1 MGLFDILG
9 GKNPQRGESG
19 HFGEYDLQEVVNSGG
34 MADIWLAT
42 DPDHHTV
49 AVRRLHSEL
58 RKDSKAKK
66 RFVSGCEILEKVCDH
81 PYIVQYL
88 GHGKVKGD
96 LFLAMEYCEFQN
108 LKILISRSDPV
119 LEQYVGNILID
130 VAEALEHIHDK
141 GYLHY
146 DFKPE
151 NILVSRNGNVRL
163 CDFDLSRPIPETPTK
178 MPDNPGTPVYM
189 APEQLRGREIDQR
202 TDIFSFGVTMYETLT
217 GQKPFDGKTSK
228 DVLMQQKERSSFF
241 AKPRDLNPSIPEDV
255 ERIILKCIE
264 FEMNN
269 RYPHIS
275 YLVAELRK
283 ALYV

>member
-1 MGLFDILG
+1 MGLFDIIG

-58 RKDSKAKK
+58 RKDSKSKK

-96 LFLAMEYCEFQN
+96 LFLAMEYCEFPN
-108 LKILISRSDPV
+108 LKILISRNDPV

-130 VAEALEHIHDK
+130 VAEALEHVHDK
-141 GYLHY
+141 GFLHY

-217 GQKPFDGKTSK
+217 GKKPFDGKTSK
-228 DVLMQQKERSSFF
+228 DVLMQQKERSRFF

-269 RYPHIS
+269 RYPYIN

>member
-1 MGLFDILG
+1 MGLFDILS
-9 GKNPQRGESG
+9 GKNPQPGESW

-96 LFLAMEYCEFQN
+96 LFLAMEYCEFPN

-130 VAEALEHIHDK
+130 VAEALEHVHDK
-141 GYLHY
+141 GFLHY

-163 CDFDLSRPIPETPTK
+163 CDFDLSRPIPEKPTK

-217 GQKPFDGKTSK
+217 GQKPFEGKTSK

>member
-1 MGLFDILG
+1 MGLLDILS
-9 GKNPQRGESG
+9 GKNPQPGESG

-96 LFLAMEYCEFQN
+96 LFLAMEYCEFPN
-108 LKILISRSDPV
+108 LKILISRNDPV

-130 VAEALEHIHDK
+130 VAEALEHVHDK
-141 GYLHY
+141 GFLHY

-241 AKPRDLNPSIPEDV
+241 AKPRDLNPSIPKDV

-264 FEMNN
+264 FEMNS

-275 YLVAELRK
+275 YLVADLRK

>member
-1 MGLFDILG
+1 MGLFDILS
-9 GKNPQRGESG
+9 GKNPQPGESG

-66 RFVSGCEILEKVCDH
+66 RFVSGCEILEKVCEH

-96 LFLAMEYCEFQN
+96 LFLAMEYCEFPN
-108 LKILISRSDPV
+108 LKFLISRSDPV
-119 LEQYVGNILID
+119 LEQFVGNIIID
-130 VAEALEHIHDK
+130 TAEALEHVHDK

-146 DFKPE
+146 DIKPE

-163 CDFDLSRPIPETPTK
+163 CDFDLSRPIPEKPTK

-202 TDIFSFGVTMYETLT
+202 TDIFAFGVTMYETLT

-228 DVLMQQKERSSFF
+228 DVLMQQKERSRFF

>member
-1 MGLFDILG
+1 
-9 GKNPQRGESG
+9 
-19 HFGEYDLQEVVNSGG
+19 

-96 LFLAMEYCEFQN
+96 LFLAMEYCEFPN

-130 VAEALEHIHDK
+130 VAEALEHVHDK
-141 GYLHY
+141 GFLHY

-228 DVLMQQKERSSFF
+228 DVLMQQKERSRFF

-269 RYPHIS
+269 RYPYIN

>member
-1 MGLFDILG
+1 MGLFDIIG

-96 LFLAMEYCEFQN
+96 LFLAMEYCEFPN

-151 NILVSRNGNVRL
+151 NILVSLNGNVRL

-228 DVLMQQKERSSFF
+228 DVLMQQKERSRFF

>member
-9 GKNPQRGESG
+9 GKTPHPGESG

-42 DPDHHTV
+42 DPAHHTV

-66 RFVSGCEILEKVCDH
+66 RFVTGCEILEKVCDH

-88 GHGKVKGD
+88 GHGKGKGD
-96 LFLAMEYCEFQN
+96 LFLAMEYCEFPN
-108 LKILISRSDPV
+108 LKILISRNDPV

-130 VAEALEHIHDK
+130 VAEALEHVHDK
-141 GYLHY
+141 GFLHY

-217 GQKPFDGKTSK
+217 GQKPFEGKTSK
-228 DVLMQQKERSSFF
+228 DVLMQQKERSRFF

-269 RYPHIS
+269 RYPYIN

>member
-96 LFLAMEYCEFQN
+96 LFLAMEYCEFPN
-108 LKILISRSDPV
+108 LKILISRNDPV

-130 VAEALEHIHDK
+130 VAEALEHVHDK
-141 GYLHY
+141 GFLHY

-228 DVLMQQKERSSFF
+228 DVLMQQKERSRFF

-269 RYPHIS
+269 RYPYIN

>member
-9 GKNPQRGESG
+9 GKNPQPGESG

-96 LFLAMEYCEFQN
+96 LFLAMEYCEFPN

-130 VAEALEHIHDK
+130 VAEALEHVHDK
-141 GYLHY
+141 GFLHY

-163 CDFDLSRPIPETPTK
+163 CDFDLSRPIPETSTK

-217 GQKPFDGKTSK
+217 GQKPFNGSTSK
-228 DVLMQQKERSSFF
+228 EVLMQQKERAQFF

-264 FEMNN
+264 FKMNN

-275 YLVAELRK
+275 YLVSELRK

>member
-1 MGLFDILG
+1 MGLFDIIG

-96 LFLAMEYCEFQN
+96 LFLAMEYCEFPN

-130 VAEALEHIHDK
+130 VAEALEHVHDK
-141 GYLHY
+141 GFLHY

-163 CDFDLSRPIPETPTK
+163 CDFDLSRPIPEKPTK

-217 GQKPFDGKTSK
+217 GQKPFEGKTSK

>member
-1 MGLFDILG
+1 MGLLDILS
-9 GKNPQRGESG
+9 GKNPQPGESG

-96 LFLAMEYCEFQN
+96 LFLAMEYCEFPN
-108 LKILISRSDPV
+108 LKILISRNDPV

-130 VAEALEHIHDK
+130 VAEALEHVHDK
-141 GYLHY
+141 GFLHY

-228 DVLMQQKERSSFF
+228 DVLMQQKERSRFF

>member
-1 MGLFDILG
+1 MGLFDILS
-9 GKNPQRGESG
+9 GKNPQPGESG

-96 LFLAMEYCEFQN
+96 LFLAMEYCEFPN
-108 LKILISRSDPV
+108 LKILISRNDPV

-130 VAEALEHIHDK
+130 VAEALEHVHDK
-141 GYLHY
+141 GFLHY

-151 NILVSRNGNVRL
+151 IILVSRNGNVRL

-228 DVLMQQKERSSFF
+228 DVLMQQKERSRFF

-269 RYPHIS
+269 RYPYIN

>member
-9 GKNPQRGESG
+9 GKNPQPGESG

-49 AVRRLHSEL
+49 AVRRLHPEL

-66 RFVSGCEILEKVCDH
+66 RFLGGCEILEKVCDH

-88 GHGKVKGD
+88 GHGKIKGD
-96 LFLAMEYCEFQN
+96 LFLAMEYCEFPN

-119 LEQYVGNILID
+119 LEQFVGNILID
-130 VAEALEHIHDK
+130 VAEALEHVHNN

-228 DVLMQQKERSSFF
+228 DVLMQQKERSRFF

>member
-1 MGLFDILG
+1 MGLFDILS
-9 GKNPQRGESG
+9 GKNPQPGESG

-58 RKDSKAKK
+58 LKDSKAKK

-96 LFLAMEYCEFQN
+96 LFLAMEYCEFPN
-108 LKILISRSDPV
+108 LKILISRNDPV

-151 NILVSRNGNVRL
+151 NILVSLNGNVRL

-228 DVLMQQKERSSFF
+228 DVLMQQKERSRFF

>member
-9 GKNPQRGESG
+9 GKNPQPGESG
-19 HFGEYDLQEVVNSGG
+19 HFGDYDLQEVVNSGG

-81 PYIVQYL
+81 PYIVQYI
-88 GHGKVKGD
+88 GHGNVKGD
-96 LFLAMEYCEFQN
+96 LFLAMEYCEFPN
-108 LKILISRSDPV
+108 LKILISRNDPV

-130 VAEALEHIHDK
+130 VAEALEHVHDK
-141 GYLHY
+141 GFLRY

-151 NILVSRNGNVRL
+151 HILVSRNGNVRL

-228 DVLMQQKERSSFF
+228 DVLMQQKERSRFF

>member
-1 MGLFDILG
+1 MGLFDILS
-9 GKNPQRGESG
+9 GKNPQPGEAG

-96 LFLAMEYCEFQN
+96 LFLAMEYCEFPN
-108 LKILISRSDPV
+108 LKILISRNDPV

-130 VAEALEHIHDK
+130 VAEALEHVHDN
-141 GYLHY
+141 GFLHY

-228 DVLMQQKERSSFF
+228 DVLMQQKERSRFF

-269 RYPHIS
+269 RYPYIN

>member
-1 MGLFDILG
+1 MGLFDILS
-9 GKNPQRGESG
+9 GKNPQPGESG

-96 LFLAMEYCEFQN
+96 LFLAMEYCEFPN

-130 VAEALEHIHDK
+130 VAEALEHVHDK
-141 GYLHY
+141 GFLHY

-178 MPDNPGTPVYM
+178 MPDNTGTPVYM
-189 APEQLRGREIDQR
+189 APEQLCGREIDQR

-217 GQKPFDGKTSK
+217 GQKPFEGKTSK
-228 DVLMQQKERSSFF
+228 DVLMQQKERSRFF

-269 RYPHIS
+269 RYPYIN

>member
-1 MGLFDILG
+1 MGLFDILS
-9 GKNPQRGESG
+9 GKNPQPGESG
-19 HFGEYDLQEVVNSGG
+19 HFGEYDLQQVVNSGG

-96 LFLAMEYCEFQN
+96 LFLAMEYCEFPN
-108 LKILISRSDPV
+108 LKILISRNDPV

-130 VAEALEHIHDK
+130 VAEALEHVHDK
-141 GYLHY
+141 GFLHY

-228 DVLMQQKERSSFF
+228 DVLMQQKERSRFF

-269 RYPHIS
+269 RYPYIN

>member
-9 GKNPQRGESG
+9 GKNPQPGESG

-96 LFLAMEYCEFQN
+96 LFLAMEY
-108 LKILISRSDPV
+108 LSLI
-119 LEQYVGNILID
+119 
-130 VAEALEHIHDK
+130 
-141 GYLHY
+141 
-146 DFKPE
+146 
-151 NILVSRNGNVRL
+151 
-163 CDFDLSRPIPETPTK
+163 
-178 MPDNPGTPVYM
+178 
-189 APEQLRGREIDQR
+189 
-202 TDIFSFGVTMYETLT
+202 
-217 GQKPFDGKTSK
+217 
-228 DVLMQQKERSSFF
+228 
-241 AKPRDLNPSIPEDV
+241 
-255 ERIILKCIE
+255 
-264 FEMNN
+264 
-269 RYPHIS
+269 HIS
-275 YLVAELRK
+275 EPTRRS
-283 ALYV
+283 

>member
-1 MGLFDILG
+1 MGLFDILS
-9 GKNPQRGESG
+9 GKNPQPGESG

-96 LFLAMEYCEFQN
+96 LFLAMEYCEFPN

-141 GYLHY
+141 GFLHY

-151 NILVSRNGNVRL
+151 NILVSLNGNVRL

-228 DVLMQQKERSSFF
+228 DVLMQQKERSRFF

>member
-1 MGLFDILG
+1 MGLLDILS
-9 GKNPQRGESG
+9 GKNPQPGESG

-96 LFLAMEYCEFQN
+96 LFLAMEYCEFPN
-108 LKILISRSDPV
+108 LKILISRNDPV

-130 VAEALEHIHDK
+130 VAEALEHVHDK
-141 GYLHY
+141 GFLHY

-217 GQKPFDGKTSK
+217 GQKPFNGSTSK
-228 DVLMQQKERSSFF
+228 EVLMQQKERAQFF

-255 ERIILKCIE
+255 ERIILKFIE

>member
-1 MGLFDILG
+1 MGLFDILS
-9 GKNPQRGESG
+9 GKNPQPGESG

-96 LFLAMEYCEFQN
+96 LFLAMEYCEFPN

-130 VAEALEHIHDK
+130 VAEALEHVHDK
-141 GYLHY
+141 GFLHY

-228 DVLMQQKERSSFF
+228 DVLMQQKERAQFF

>member
-1 MGLFDILG
+1 MGLFDILS
-9 GKNPQRGESG
+9 GKNPQPGESG

-96 LFLAMEYCEFQN
+96 LFLAMEYCEFPN

-130 VAEALEHIHDK
+130 VAEALEHVHDK
-141 GYLHY
+141 GFLHY

-151 NILVSRNGNVRL
+151 NILMSRNGNVSL

-202 TDIFSFGVTMYETLT
+202 TDIFSFGVTMYETLP

-228 DVLMQQKERSSFF
+228 DVLMQQKERSRFF

-269 RYPHIS
+269 RYPYIN

>member
-1 MGLFDILG
+1 MGLFDILS
-9 GKNPQRGESG
+9 GKNPQPGESG

-42 DPDHHTV
+42 DLDHHTV

-96 LFLAMEYCEFQN
+96 LFLAMEYCEFPN
-108 LKILISRSDPV
+108 LKILISRNDPV

-130 VAEALEHIHDK
+130 VAEALEHVHDK
-141 GYLHY
+141 GFLHY

-202 TDIFSFGVTMYETLT
+202 TDIFSFGVTMFETLT

-228 DVLMQQKERSSFF
+228 DVLMQQKERSRFF

-255 ERIILKCIE
+255 ERSILKCIE

>member
-1 MGLFDILG
+1 MGLFDILS
-9 GKNPQRGESG
+9 GKNPQPGESG

-66 RFVSGCEILEKVCDH
+66 RFASGCEILEKVCDH

-96 LFLAMEYCEFQN
+96 LFLAMEYCEFPN

-130 VAEALEHIHDK
+130 VAEALAHVHDK
-141 GYLHY
+141 GFLHY

-217 GQKPFDGKTSK
+217 GQKPFNGSTSK
-228 DVLMQQKERSSFF
+228 EVLMQQKEWAQFF

>member
-1 MGLFDILG
+1 MGLFDILS
-9 GKNPQRGESG
+9 GKNPQPGESG

-42 DPDHHTV
+42 DLDHHTV

-96 LFLAMEYCEFQN
+96 LFLAMEYCEFAN
-108 LKILISRSDPV
+108 LKILISRNDPV

-130 VAEALEHIHDK
+130 VAEALEHVHDK
-141 GYLHY
+141 GFLHY

-228 DVLMQQKERSSFF
+228 DVLMQQKERSRFF

-269 RYPHIS
+269 RYPYIN

>member
-1 MGLFDILG
+1 MGLFDILS
-9 GKNPQRGESG
+9 GKNPQPGESG

-58 RKDSKAKK
+58 RKDSKGKK

-96 LFLAMEYCEFQN
+96 LFLAMEYCEFPN
-108 LKILISRSDPV
+108 LKILISRNDPV

-130 VAEALEHIHDK
+130 VAEALEHVHDK
-141 GYLHY
+141 GFLHY

-217 GQKPFDGKTSK
+217 GQKPFEGKTSK
-228 DVLMQQKERSSFF
+228 DVLMQQKERSRFF

-269 RYPHIS
+269 RYPYIN

>member
-58 RKDSKAKK
+58 RKYSKAKK

-96 LFLAMEYCEFQN
+96 LFLAMEYCEFPN

-130 VAEALEHIHDK
+130 VAEALEHVHDK
-141 GYLHY
+141 GFLHY

-217 GQKPFDGKTSK
+217 GQKPFEGKTSK

>member
-1 MGLFDILG
+1 
-9 GKNPQRGESG
+9 
-19 HFGEYDLQEVVNSGG
+19 
-34 MADIWLAT
+34 
-42 DPDHHTV
+42 
-49 AVRRLHSEL
+49 
-58 RKDSKAKK
+58 
-66 RFVSGCEILEKVCDH
+66 
-81 PYIVQYL
+81 
-88 GHGKVKGD
+88 
-96 LFLAMEYCEFQN
+96 
-108 LKILISRSDPV
+108 
-119 LEQYVGNILID
+119 
-130 VAEALEHIHDK
+130 HDK
-141 GYLHY
+141 GFLHY

-217 GQKPFDGKTSK
+217 GQKPFEGKTSK
-228 DVLMQQKERSSFF
+228 DVLMQQKERSRFF

-269 RYPHIS
+269 RYPYIN

>member
-1 MGLFDILG
+1 MGLFDIIG
-9 GKNPQRGESG
+9 GKNPQPGESG

-96 LFLAMEYCEFQN
+96 LFLAMEYCEFPN

-217 GQKPFDGKTSK
+217 GQKPFNGSTSK
-228 DVLMQQKERSSFF
+228 EVLMQQK
-241 AKPRDLNPSIPEDV
+241 K
-255 ERIILKCIE
+255 
-264 FEMNN
+264 M
-269 RYPHIS
+269 
-275 YLVAELRK
+275 
-283 ALYV
+283 

>member
-1 MGLFDILG
+1 MGLFDILS
-9 GKNPQRGESG
+9 GKNPQPGESG

-81 PYIVQYL
+81 PNIVQYL

-96 LFLAMEYCEFQN
+96 LFLAMEYCEFPN

-130 VAEALEHIHDK
+130 VAEALEHVHDK
-141 GYLHY
+141 GFLHY

-228 DVLMQQKERSSFF
+228 DVLMQQKERSRFF

-269 RYPHIS
+269 RYPYIN

>member
-1 MGLFDILG
+1 MGLFDILS
-9 GKNPQRGESG
+9 GKNPQPGESG

-34 MADIWLAT
+34 MFDFWLAS

-96 LFLAMEYCEFQN
+96 LFLAMEYCEFPN

-130 VAEALEHIHDK
+130 VAEALEHVHDK
-141 GYLHY
+141 GFLHY

-217 GQKPFDGKTSK
+217 GQKPFEGKTSK
-228 DVLMQQKERSSFF
+228 DVLMQQKERSRFF

-269 RYPHIS
+269 RYPYIN

>member
-1 MGLFDILG
+1 MGLFDILS
-9 GKNPQRGESG
+9 GKNPQPGESG

-96 LFLAMEYCEFQN
+96 LFLAMEYCEFPN

-151 NILVSRNGNVRL
+151 NILVSLNGNVRL

-217 GQKPFDGKTSK
+217 GHKPFDGKTSK
-228 DVLMQQKERSSFF
+228 EVLMQQKERAQFF